1 MAPLT
6 MIMSHPYI
14 KPRELRLCETL
25 SCWPLPTTDSYSLK
39 FNRGGFD
46 NHPKQEYV
54 LLSTNLNHEKP
65 CAHVTPVKQH
75 SNQRS
80 KKARLDILPDL
91 RGLHDSANYDDAVN
105 SQTPCTATRAQ
116 PSQDLILFF
125 ATSNRP
131 VLAQPGM
138 SAGLRRQAGDNNRR
152 LGGWRERGNARAKGK
167 RKTNVRGEV
176 PRERQQ
182 EAARCEL
189 HGPDRGHAADQPQT
203 EVSLFPLAT

>member
-1 MAPLT
+1 MPPQT
-6 MIMSHPYI
+6 RMCII
-14 KPRELRLCETL
+14 VDKFKPWKTLCARN
-25 SCWPLPTTDSYSLK
+25 SSKTTFKPVVDKS
-39 FNRGGFD
+39 G
-46 NHPKQEYV
+46 
-54 LLSTNLNHEKP
+54 LN
-65 CAHVTPVKQH
+65 
-75 SNQRS
+75 
-80 KKARLDILPDL
+80 ILPNL

-125 ATSNRP
+125 ATSIRP

-138 SAGLRRQAGDNNRR
+138 SAGLRRQARDNNRR

-203 EVSLFPLAT
+203 EVSLFPFAT